1 MPCYLANVI
10 LLTVALALAVP
21 VVECARP
28 FTSAELIEA
37 ADIAEERFA
46 DQDPDGVGGARKD
59 VQERLGCVKDPLSTA
74 DVVRVQRVM
83 ALGAFFEQND
93 AGMRAAVAGMV
104 QVDITARFPEAVL
117 PSGHKLD
124 KLVDELAG
132 LPHNTGAPLRAFSDG
147 WIEVNGAYAPTVDSD
162 VAATLQHLD
171 NQGQVVETRYWTPG
185 DALGD
190 WEASGAEPVAGAP
203 PPKARVRKT
212 VTLPDKPNA
221 KATTGGQIARE
232 NAAARHTALIVS
244 GGVGL
249 IATGVLYGLAADAK
263 EQALDPEVP
272 EARALAWRDQANG
285 LTWGWIAGSVLSG
298 GLVATLAI
306 TW

>member
-1 MPCYLANVI
+1 MI
-10 LLTVALALAVP
+10 LLAVPFAFAVP
-21 VVECARP
+21 VVECPRP
-28 FTSAELIEA
+28 FTSAELIQA
-37 ADIAEERFA
+37 ADRAEERFA
-46 DQDPDGVGGARKD
+46 EQDPAGFGGARMD
-59 VQERLGCVKDPLSTA
+59 VRERLGCVKDPLSSG

-83 ALGAFFEQND
+83 ALGAFFEQD
-93 AGMRAAVAGMV
+93 EARMRAAVGGMV

-132 LPHNTGAPLRAFSDG
+132 LPHQTGAPLRAFSDG

-185 DALGD
+185 EPLGD
-190 WEASGAEPVAGAP
+190 WEAAGAAPVAGAAP
-203 PPKARVRKT
+203 IKARVRKT
-212 VTLPDKPNA
+212 VILPDKLNA
-221 KATTGGQIARE
+221 KTTTGGQIARE

-244 GGVGL
+244 GGVGM
-249 IATGVLYGLAADAK
+249 IATGVLYAIAADAK

-272 EARALAWRDQANG
+272 EARAQAWRDQANG

>member
-1 MPCYLANVI
+1 MI
-10 LLTVALALAVP
+10 LFTVASAFAVP
-21 VVECARP
+21 VVECPRP
-28 FTSAELIEA
+28 FTSAELIQA
-37 ADIAEERFA
+37 ADLAEERFA
-46 DQDPDGVGGARKD
+46 DQDPEGFGGARKD
-59 VQERLGCVKDPLSTA
+59 VQERLGCVRDPLSPT

-93 AGMRAAVAGMV
+93 ARMRASVAAIV

-124 KLVDELAG
+124 KLLDELAG

-171 NQGQVVETRYWTPG
+171 NHGQVVETRYWTPG
-185 DALGD
+185 EALGD
-190 WEASGAEPVAGAP
+190 WEATDAGLVAGAP
-203 PPKARVRKT
+203 PPKVRVRK
-212 VTLPDKPNA
+212 VVAMPDKPNS
-221 KATTGGQIARE
+221 KPTTSGQIARD

-298 GLVATLAI
+298 GLVATLAV